1 MTSYVTKIQV
11 PYATLREDYQAFAIS
26 NSNSQ
31 TAQAKLPMVL
41 TATNQLLQSPLYYQ
55 VVHQS
60 LQTKFKQPINGA
72 LHLMETFVHSMIN
85 LLNSESIVKL
95 RMDSTASET
104 MVQIAMLPLVI
115 YVLQVIEST
124 WTLWPIAHHWME
136 LLVSVTRVSFVDRE
150 RVNIV

>member
-1 MTSYVTKIQV
+1 
-11 PYATLREDYQAFAIS
+11 
-26 NSNSQ
+26 
-31 TAQAKLPMVL
+31 MVL

-124 WTLWPIAHHWME
+124 WTMWPIAHHWME